1 MIDKHLQ
8 VKAMKSTKYYC
19 VAKVSTTSMAKS
31 VLLQW
36 QGKYYLAIIHSKVY
50 CTAFLLQQQFLVV
63 SVGAVLRNGILVGL
77 PSEVVLQ
84 FKRGERQAIDE
95 QYKVNLIGIH
105 LRVHHLTDYAEDV
118 VPVSHLGTGVQ
129 F

>member
-1 MIDKHLQ
+1 MSFDDRI
-8 VKAMKSTKYYC
+8 A
-19 VAKVSTTSMAKS
+19 STTIHTAVERQEPG
-31 VLLQW
+31 VLASQCCTHPN
-36 QGKYYLAIIHSKVY
+36 LAIIHSKVY